1 MSRAST
7 LAKAVGANGD
17 ISVSGNTTIG
27 DASTDTVTFNA
38 ATASI
43 PNNLAFTGGEVG
55 IGIAPS
61 ANWASNHAAL
71 QFGSTGA
78 SYASLSQQTTVNCAA
93 SLSWNATAT
102 TGDEVWAYRGSG
114 NFASRYRQF
123 GSGFQF
129 MSSGVNT
136 ANAGDAITWY
146 TGLVYNQTA
155 ASATGAKIGI
165 NVTAPNVA
173 LQVLGPTLSSNATQ
187 SQYALGVGNGSGYD
201 LTLGTDSSYAYV
213 QSWASKPLYLL
224 PQGNNMFVGAGNT
237 VFGGTTAYTKLQ
249 LNGGDNVGFTLY
261 STDNASGSY
270 NTAYI
275 AHRFNYTGTSQT
287 DGARITFTR
296 PSNVDGN
303 YGDELYFSTRP
314 NGGSLVEA
322 VRVDQSQRML
332 QKAGRKSNAYT
343 MGNCQQWVGTVS
355 SIANNGTFSLFTI
368 NGQYDNLCYELDV
381 FVNAGGYF
389 AVKQAGVFGY
399 NGFVNT
405 ILGSSTAGFTISKT
419 GTLYNETMTITN
431 SQGATVNAYYIS
443 LRVWGYHVSNSVST
457 GGTDLITSSY
467 LTRIE

>member
-7 LAKAVGANGD
+7 LAKAIGADGA
-17 ISVSGNTTIG
+17 IAVSGNTTLG

-78 SYASLSQQTTVNCAA
+78 SYASLSQQTTVNCAT

-114 NFASRYRQF
+114 NFASRYRQL

-146 TGLVYNQTA
+146 TGLVYSQTV

-165 NVTAPNVA
+165 NTTTPENA
-173 LQVLGPTLSSNATQ
+173 LQVIGGSLTAGTKTTYAATFGNSNNTDLSLGA
-187 SQYALGVGNGSGYD
+187 D
-201 LTLGTDSSYAYV
+201 GTYAYI

-224 PQGNNMFVGAGNT
+224 SQGNNMYVGAGNT

-249 LNGGDNVGFTLY
+249 LNGGDGVGFTLY

-270 NTAYI
+270 NSAFI

-296 PSNVDGN
+296 PSNADGN
-303 YGDELYFSTRP
+303 YGDEIYFSTRP
-314 NGGSLVEA
+314 NGGSLTDA
-322 VRVDQSQRML
+322 VRIDQNQRML
-332 QKAGRKSNAYT
+332 QRAGRKSNAHT

-355 SIANNGTFSLFTI
+355 NIASSGTFSLFAI
-368 NGQYDNLCYELDV
+368 SGQYDNLCYELDV
-381 FVNAGGYF
+381 FVNAGGFF
-389 AVKQAGVFGY
+389 ASKQAGVFGY

-405 ILGSSTAGFTISKT
+405 VLGSSTGGFALSKT
-419 GTLYNETMTITN
+419 GTLYNETMTVTN
-431 SQGATVNAYYIS
+431 NQGGTINAYYIS
-443 LRVWGYHVSNSVST
+443 LRVWGYNVSYGVST